1 VIKNILLV
9 YSHINIFNYSYIQ
22 RVANEVVEEITEI
35 PTTPP
40 PRVQE
45 RTVTEPAGPAQ
56 VIKRVIRVPSRSGGY
71 GGYQQQQGASFVSN
85 VGQASS
91 NLLNARSYGIV
102 PQAYG
107 GYQQQQGAS
116 FVSNVGQASSNL
128 LSARSYG
135 TVPQAYGGYQQYGGY
150 GSVFG
155 GYGPVG
161 GGFQQQG
168 FSYGGYPSQAA
179 GSFGSFS
186 NANCFYV

>member
-1 VIKNILLV
+1 MIKNVLLA
-9 YSHINIFNYSYIQ
+9 YSHISIFNYSYIQ

-40 PRVQE
+40 PRIQE
-45 RTVTEPAGPAQ
+45 RTVVEPAGPAQ
-56 VIKRVIRVPSRSGGY
+56 VIKRVIRVPSRSGG
-71 GGYQQQQGASFVSN
+71 
-85 VGQASS
+85 
-91 NLLNARSYGIV
+91 
-102 PQAYG
+102 YG

-150 GSVFG
+150 GSVVG